1 MINKGKKAK
10 LVVTNNSTSTD
21 LLQFESVDIHELESY
36 KNQIIEDQH
45 KLNNTPFEKKAY
57 GRMIAEIEEFQLRF
71 VTSYYHLNGNFP
83 DGVKE
88 IVSYIPKPEIHNQDT
103 LGLNIEEWSDL
114 EIRIGLEK
122 ATFYKISSKSKRDRL
137 LSGLNWDNKNIKIDA
152 LRILANGELK
162 LSDFVVAKKVR
173 NNKGIE
179 VTKVDT
185 YLTPEP
191 QSIKNELSNLRK
203 DLYALLPELSG
214 VDPIEYRKK
223 NKQWTTPIKIILL
236 DGEEKR
242 IETEIEQKYSL
253 GFKGMKEGTYNSIF
267 RDPVDTH
274 QDNRSYNQDKLSEY
288 LPNDKQEDDNGY

>member
-21 LLQFESVDIHELESY
+21 LPQFESVDIHELESY

-88 IVSYIPKPEIHNQDT
+88 IVSYIPKPEIHNQES
-103 LGLNIEEWSDL
+103 LGIKIEEWRDL
-114 EIRIGLEK
+114 EIKIGLEK

-137 LSGLNWDNKNIKIDA
+137 LSGLNWDNKNIKIDC
-152 LRILANGELK
+152 LRILAKGELRK
-162 LSDFVVAKKVR
+162 SDFIVFNKENAKV
-173 NNKGIE
+173 NPYE
-179 VTKVDT
+179 
-185 YLTPEP
+185 TPES
-191 QSIKNELSNLRK
+191 QSIKNELSRLRK
-203 DLYALLPELSG
+203 DLYNLFPELSG
-214 VDPIEYRKK
+214 VDPIPY
-223 NKQWTTPIKIILL
+223 NWSNHSWSTPIKIVLL

-242 IETEIEQKYSL
+242 LETEIKYKYEY
-253 GFKGMKEGTYNSIF
+253 GYEGNVEETYAPKF
-267 RDPVDTH
+267 RDPRADTYQENQSCT
-274 QDNRSYNQDKLSEY
+274 QDRYSEY
-288 LPNDKQEDDNGY
+288 LPDDEQEDDNGY